1 MGEWLGEEE
10 HIERLLTAKKVTLLT
25 PMIVMI
31 KYIGKLRMENLKGF
45 KKVENFFPV

>member
-10 HIERLLTAKKVTLLT
+10 HIERLLTAKKVTLHT

-31 KYIGKLRMENLKGF
+31 KYTLLALVNLCRSKP
-45 KKVENFFPV
+45 ECST